1 MEIAGY
7 FASILIGISLGLIG
21 GGGSILTVPVF
32 VYLFHVDPILATVY
46 SLFVVG
52 TSSLVGTL
60 QKRKDGLIDFQ
71 TALLFGVPS
80 IISVFIT
87 RKLILPIIP
96 DSLGAVAGFE
106 ITKGFLMMLLFASL
120 MIAASFS
127 MIRTKKQQE
136 VIASNQKNQK
146 VIVQGLFVGMIT
158 GLIGA
163 GGGFLI
169 IPALILLC
177 NLPMKKAVG
186 TALLIIAVNSLFGFS
201 VDFYS
206 GVKINW
212 TLLLTVTSLAIGGIF
227 IGNFISKKIDGN
239 SLKKGFG
246 WFVLT
251 MGVYI
256 LLDLLLHK

>member
-1 MEIAGY
+1 M
-7 FASILIGISLGLIG
+7 
-21 GGGSILTVPVF
+21 
-32 VYLFHVDPILATVY
+32 
-46 SLFVVG
+46 
-52 TSSLVGTL
+52 
-60 QKRKDGLIDFQ
+60 
-71 TALLFGVPS
+71 LFGVPS

-136 VIASNQKNQK
+136 IIASNHKNQK

-186 TALLIIAVNSLFGFS
+186 TALLIIALNSLFGFS

-227 IGNFISKKIDGN
+227 IGNFFSKKIDGN